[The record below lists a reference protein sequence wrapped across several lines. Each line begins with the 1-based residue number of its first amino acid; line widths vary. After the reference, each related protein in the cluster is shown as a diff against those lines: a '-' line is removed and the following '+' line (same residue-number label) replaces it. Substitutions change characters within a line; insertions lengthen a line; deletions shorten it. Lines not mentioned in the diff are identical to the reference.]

1 MAQAV
6 LAGPD
11 GRSPAIDQLT
21 GQPLTMEEL
30 LRRRGILAIG
40 GNSRP
45 MPFANDPT
53 GSATTATAA
62 TLAGTK
68 AAPTMKDVAATV
80 ANSTDPSVAAGAS
93 PVPGLSKK
101 TLDGMSDEEIDDLAT
116 NLAPI
121 IGAGAVAGLANYLL
135 TRKRGGGGAAAG
147 AADATS
153 ATAENNAAIGQRQI
167 GSSTAKQADIIDG
180 EFEVVHP
187 NKSLP
192 NQGAMKQLGAPDVV
206 DVSKPKAVNRSA
218 IAGALEDNMT
228 RVKPN
233 TRKEIGARQS
243 VQSRTQ
249 PPGSGVIQLG
259 DSYDD
264 LTDTEFRQAITLRD
278 QLIADHVAGRRS
290 KVKGR
295 AGKPTADINPEGVFN
310 EIVRLIREGR
320 NAKAVRGLSR
330 VK

>member
-30 LRRRGILAIG
+30 LRRRGILAVG

-45 MPFANDPT
+45 MPFAEGTNGP
-53 GSATTATAA
+53 ATTATAA
-62 TLAGTK
+62 ALASTP
-68 AAPTMKDVAATV
+68 AAPSMSAVAATV
-80 ANSTDPSVAAGAS
+80 ANSTDPSVADGAS
-93 PVPGLSKK
+93 RVPGAA
-101 TLDGMSDEEIDDLAT
+101 EAT
-116 NLAPI
+116 N
-121 IGAGAVAGLANYLL
+121 
-135 TRKRGGGGAAAG
+135 
-147 AADATS
+147 
-153 ATAENNAAIGQRQI
+153 ATAENNAAVGQRQI

-206 DVSKPKAVNRSA
+206 DVGKPQRVSRSA
-218 IAGALEDNMT
+218 IAGALEDNMS

-233 TRKEIGARQS
+233 TRKEVGARQS
-243 VQSRTQ
+243 VQSRVQ
-249 PPGSGVIQLG
+249 PAGRDVIQLG

-278 QLIADHVAGRRS
+278 QLIADRISGRKAKTR
-290 KVKGR
+290 GR

-310 EIVRLIREGR
+310 EIVKLIREGR
-320 NAKAVRGLSR
+320 NTKAIRGLSR